1 MTAYIES
8 GGLELDQNG
17 QRFMHVSRIIPDFK
31 FSGSTGSNMINMVIK
46 GKDYPLQTASVK
58 STSVIG
64 NSTEQVFVRDRMRE
78 AIVRVESSG
87 LGYGWRLGDIRLD
100 MRSDG
105 QR

>member
-1 MTAYIES
+1 
-8 GGLELDQNG
+8 
-17 QRFMHVSRIIPDFK
+17 
-31 FSGSTGSNMINMVIK
+31 
-46 GKDYPLQTASVK
+46 LQAASVK
-58 STSVIG
+58 STSVVG